1 MTIWSMFQPLR
12 RRIQQV
18 INRRFYRSKYDAV
31 RTLESF
37 SEEVDLAQFTE
48 RLLSVVQETMQPTF
62 VSLWICKSENQQ
74 NKRTTRVLPKLGDQ
88 FDDY

>member
-37 SEEVDLAQFTE
+37 SLGYE
-48 RLLSVVQETMQPTF
+48 RGSRFGSVH
-62 VSLWICKSENQQ
+62 
-74 NKRTTRVLPKLGDQ
+74 
-88 FDDY
+88 

>member
-1 MTIWSMFQPLR
+1 MPVH

-18 INRRFYRSKYDAV
+18 IDRCFYRSKYDAV

-37 SEEVDLAQFTE
+37 SEAMSEEVDLAQFTE

-62 VSLWICKSENQQ
+62 VWLWIRKPENQQ
-74 NKRTTRVLPKLGDQ
+74 NKRTTRVLPKLAIN
-88 FDDY
+88 

>member
-1 MTIWSMFQPLR
+1 MPVR

-18 INRRFYRSKYDAV
+18 IDHCFYRSKYDAV

-48 RLLSVVQETMQPTF
+48 RLLSVVKETMQPTF
-62 VSLWICKSENQQ
+62 VSLWIRKLKTSRIN
-74 NKRTTRVLPKLGDQ
+74 VLRE
-88 FDDY
+88 FCSNWAIN